1 MSMKKTYISFNPTQ
15 TKLIGEKLARIVLR
29 KGREKKAVLLLLKG
43 DLGGGK
49 TTFLKGFARGL
60 GIKHKILS
68 PTFIIM
74 RKFSLKSS
82 AFHFFYHLDCYRIRS
97 SKDIKEIGLER
108 ILEDPFNIV
117 AVEWPQKIISLI
129 KRPYFEIKF
138 FILSL
143 KKRKIVIEYKE

>member
-1 MSMKKTYISFNPTQ
+1 MKKTYISFNSTQ
-15 TKLIGEKLARIVLR
+15 TQLIGKNLARAVLR
-29 KGREKKAVLLLLKG
+29 KGRNDKAVLLLLKG

-74 RKFSLKSS
+74 RKFSLNTLI
-82 AFHFFYHLDCYRIRS
+82 FHSFYHLDCYRINS
-97 SKDIKEIGLER
+97 PADIKEIGLER
-108 ILEDPFNIV
+108 ILKDPFNIV
-117 AVEWPQKIISLI
+117 AVEWPQKIISLL
-129 KRPYFEIKF
+129 KKPYFEIKF

-143 KKRKIVIEYKE
+143 RKRKIVIEYKK